1 LFDFSLFDQ
10 STLILLLSDV
20 AALAALFCV
29 GRFLKKKSE
38 SDVDINIVRSF
49 NKTVVAWII
58 VCLVLASALMVH
70 WVVTVVFFWVVS
82 FWAQREFVTL
92 TPTRPSDHR
101 TLFWILLVFPIVQYV
116 LVGLEQY
123 ALYSIVIPVYGS
135 LFVAARIAFAND
147 PERFLERIAKIQF
160 GLLIT
165 VYALS
170 HAPALL
176 TLEQL
181 RTWDSD
187 SEQWRI
193 WTGANGGLL
202 LYLVVI
208 VQISDLIHSI
218 VDRMFGKHVIAKRV
232 HESKSWEGL
241 IAAACGSAVAGILI
255 QIFLPVTPFQ
265 AIGSGCMAL
274 IISVMG
280 SSGSMTMSA
289 IKRDRGV
296 ASQGTFVHGHQGVLD
311 QIASLCFAAPIFF
324 HVTRY
329 FLEKPVAQ
337 QTPVGTVMATLHSW
351 ISQSGWWA

>member
-1 LFDFSLFDQ
+1 MLDFRNFDRP
-10 STLILLLSDV
+10 TLILLLSNL
-20 AALAALFCV
+20 AALAALFVV
-29 GRFLKKKSE
+29 GRFLKKRSA
-38 SDVDINIVRSF
+38 SDIDVRVLRSF
-49 NKTVVAWII
+49 NKYILAWI
-58 VCLVLASALMVH
+58 VLCLVLALALVVH

-101 TLFWILLVFPIVQYV
+101 TLFWVLLVFPILQYT
-116 LVGLEQY
+116 LVGMQLY
-123 ALYSIVIPVYGS
+123 PLYSIVIPVYGS

-176 TLEQL
+176 TLDNL
-181 RTWDSD
+181 RTWNDVTEGWD
-187 SEQWRI
+187 A
-193 WTGANGGLL
+193 WTGVNGGLL

-208 VQISDLIHSI
+208 VQISDVIHVA
-218 VDRMFGKHVIAKRV
+218 VDRVFGKHVIAPRV
-232 HESKSWEGL
+232 NETRTWEGL
-241 IAAACGSAVAGILI
+241 IFAACATTVIGVLI
-255 QIFLPVTPFQ
+255 QLFLPVTPFQ
-265 AIGSGCMAL
+265 VHGSGIMAL

-280 SSGSMTMSA
+280 SSGIMTMSA

-296 ASQGTFVHGHQGVLD
+296 ASHESLVHGHEGVLD
-311 QIASLCFAAPIFF
+311 RIASLCFAAPIFF

-329 FLEKPVAQ
+329 FLERPADPSAAV
-337 QTPVGTVMATLHSW
+337 QTWLGPIA
-351 ISQSGWWA
+351 GWV